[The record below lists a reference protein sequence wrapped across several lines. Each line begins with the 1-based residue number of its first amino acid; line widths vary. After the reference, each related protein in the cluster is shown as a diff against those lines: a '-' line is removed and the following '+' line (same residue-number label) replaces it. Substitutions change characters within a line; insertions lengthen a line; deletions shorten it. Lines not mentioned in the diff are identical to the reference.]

1 MEVPIKLTKM
11 SQTFAENKIN
21 NDAEG
26 TKNECCICYNNDNS
40 EEGNEGKLIECCSNK
55 HILCIGCFHKSYERK
70 CECPLCRELMYRP
83 EIMSDVELY
92 AYFSAKVALNNR
104 REREAQQR
112 QFRLAEAERQRA
124 IAERQ
129 REIQRVEEER
139 RRVEAER
146 QRQQQLE
153 LIQVRKTERI
163 QRIQVRNV
171 ELLVQRDEILG
182 QIAINNAEI
191 ENITNLDL
199 DAYYAMYSPY
209 EVQSRALQPTN
220 LISDSDSDTDDD
232 SVEIIYEPQQPRPV
246 ATDNNVIR
254 RTDEDYDSDDVRD
267 YFMAQL
273 NAMHTGYPIRYSP
286 VARPVQ
292 IHPVAQQP
300 VTPVARP
307 VQQPVTPV
315 ARPVQQPVTPVARP
329 VARPVQQP
337 ERPVQQP
344 ERPVQQPE
352 RPVQINLFAQ
362 PVARPVQQ
370 IHSQQQIRLVGE
382 IINQSPPP
390 VQRPVQQQRRSRGY
404 AREKLRQNEMLVQ
417 TLNSHRM
424 FIRYDRLNNRFIGS
438 DNAVYPTLN
447 SASGA
452 HASEMGLSYTPN
464 PWTTFKRTDGSR
476 IDNL

>member
-1 MEVPIKLTKM
+1 MNVPIKLTKM
-11 SQTFAENKIN
+11 SQTYKQN

-26 TKNECCICYNNDNS
+26 DKIECCICYNDNS

-55 HILCIGCFHKSYERK
+55 HILCVGCFHKSYERK

-83 EIMSDVELY
+83 EIMSDVELC

-104 REREAQQR
+104 REREEQQR

-129 REIQRVEEER
+129 RAIAERQRAI
-139 RRVEAER
+139 AER
-146 QRQQQLE
+146 QRQEQLQ

-171 ELLVQRDEILG
+171 ELLVQRDEILA

-220 LISDSDSDTDDD
+220 LITSDSDSDTDDDD
-232 SVEIIYEPQQPRPV
+232 SVEIIYEPQPFQFPAARPQPQPQPQPQPV
-246 ATDNNVIR
+246 ATGNNVRR

-273 NAMHTGYPIRYSP
+273 NAMPEGYSP
-286 VARPVQ
+286 RPVPVPVQ

-300 VTPVARP
+300 ATPVVARP
-307 VQQPVTPV
+307 VQQPVV
-315 ARPVQQPVTPVARP
+315 ARPVQQQ
-329 VARPVQQP
+329 PVQQP
-337 ERPVQQP
+337 V
-344 ERPVQQPE
+344 VA

-362 PVARPVQQ
+362 PV
-370 IHSQQQIRLVGE
+370 QQQPVAR
-382 IINQSPPP
+382 P

-404 AREKLRQNEMLVQ
+404 AREKLRQDEMLVQ